1 MLDFTCHAAAGV
13 AVLLAGLLVEGVGR
27 WEAPAGARRRVVE
40 LLVASRVLLGRVLL
54 VDGAHAAACAG
65 DLRDRSSVSGESLKE
80 EIKGKFDVASVG
92 IGVALAL
99 ALVHRCRIVVA
110 ALHWAAAHSA
120 VGASDARIGVV
131 GGLGQAGA
139 SAGTDAGGMMLIAD
153 GVSGLVL
160 ITKSAKVELLR
171 LGQVDSGQVSR

>member
-1 MLDFTCHAAAGV
+1 MQ
-13 AVLLAGLLVEGVGR
+13 
-27 WEAPAGARRRVVE
+27 
-40 LLVASRVLLGRVLL
+40 
-54 VDGAHAAACAG
+54 
-65 DLRDRSSVSGESLKE
+65 
-80 EIKGKFDVASVG
+80 
-92 IGVALAL
+92 
-99 ALVHRCRIVVA
+99 IVVA

>member
-1 MLDFTCHAAAGV
+1 MC
-13 AVLLAGLLVEGVGR
+13 
-27 WEAPAGARRRVVE
+27 
-40 LLVASRVLLGRVLL
+40 
-54 VDGAHAAACAG
+54 GAHAAACAG
-65 DLRDRSSVSGESLKE
+65 NLRDRSSVSW
-80 EIKGKFDVASVG
+80 GKFQRGEVGKTHVASVG
-92 IGVALAL
+92 IGV